1 MGVSL
6 DQDGDL
12 ILVWRFMARYKPVP
26 PNCRKKPTEEGGREE
41 SAFRQAMLPGWNAT
55 LPASFF
61 YAKDGRWDALSA
73 SATAKPRREPSARCL
88 IWVPVTGQNLRSRP
102 IRPGRIEDRFKAK
115 QAAGPDGSRAKLA
128 ALHKG
133 VVRVGGAPPA
143 TTCAAGCAITRESRT
158 CAWGRFFA

>member
-1 MGVSL
+1 MAVSL

-61 YAKDGRWDALSA
+61 YAKDGRQVGRFVGERNRETYEGAIRSLLNLGS
-73 SATAKPRREPSARCL
+73 SYRTEPSFA
-88 IWVPVTGQNLRSRP
+88 TYS
-102 IRPGRIEDRFKAK
+102 
-115 QAAGPDGSRAKLA
+115 AG
-128 ALHKG
+128 
-133 VVRVGGAPPA
+133 
-143 TTCAAGCAITRESRT
+143 
-158 CAWGRFFA
+158 